1 MEGWGLAALGDSGWQ
16 VLGGSHASALPVTE
30 AGAPQEACTLG
41 QGSKLEA
48 AAAGLG
54 LVR

>member
-1 MEGWGLAALGDSGWQ
+1 M
-16 VLGGSHASALPVTE
+16 LGGSHGSALPVTE
-30 AGAPQEACTLG
+30 AGASQEACTLG